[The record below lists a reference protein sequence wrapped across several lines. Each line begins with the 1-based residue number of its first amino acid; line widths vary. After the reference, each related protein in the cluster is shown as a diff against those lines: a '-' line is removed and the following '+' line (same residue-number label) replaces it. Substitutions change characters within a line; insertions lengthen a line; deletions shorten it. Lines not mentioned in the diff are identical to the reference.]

1 MGNYGVHKSTGRGVW
16 IGLTQ
21 SIGCF
26 FNGSNKRW
34 PSRRR
39 SHMQRIC
46 DKWRTD
52 KHRVYMNV
60 RMFWEPEAD
69 SISSW
74 HHIPFLT
81 QGTIALCARFEIS
94 LTPQSSGAESWSRT
108 AAFWPSGLDPQ
119 QAGCPAAGTA
129 HHGPTQARR
138 VDPHCWGS
146 CGYATKKRR
155 MRSLWSKAW
164 YTDLDQ
170 GSG

>member
-108 AAFWPSGLDPQ
+108 AAFWPSGIVPQ
-119 QAGCPAAGTA
+119 QAGWFEARLKKMGVCLDLNSI
-129 HHGPTQARR
+129 HCMQALAYI
-138 VDPHCWGS
+138 W
-146 CGYATKKRR
+146 KRLCLNR
-155 MRSLWSKAW
+155 F
-164 YTDLDQ
+164 
-170 GSG
+170 